1 MKKHTILLFTF
12 LGLFLFST
20 PVHAFKHGYTINTD
34 KIYAMVRHDLAV
46 YSSPGGDFL
55 TYLPSFSGVTVIG
68 STSSWYEIRYNH
80 SSGTRYGW
88 ATKEDFTYDCLIYDG
103 RKKQPLADGVYRFR
117 YVTVTAPS
125 ADKQAQLFPVSKR
138 QFHGSYFTCRITSPT
153 DEGFQICKT
162 DTGEYLLSDRL
173 FSKNSSGDIWG
184 TAAQAGTFRFVRK
197 GNYYGIQDTVTNRFF
212 GKSKEGLFTFTSNKD
227 TSWRLH
233 RTQKAI
239 GKSNLRVFVQF
250 DPEWAGTY
258 YGKGKNPDPSTNN
271 FCTSGCGIFATMNAI
286 YSLTGH
292 YANPHLLADYAV
304 DHYFRIQGHGTDS
317 GFFKAAAMKFG
328 YKYGFQ
334 YDGSGDTLR
343 QLKEKLKKGDTAITY
358 VPGHYT
364 TIVDYNEKTKKFLL
378 LDPHYLPKRKTSS
391 FGDWV
396 SEKEIS
402 EGSLYAQM
410 FFYYKPMED

>member
-1 MKKHTILLFTF
+1 MKKYAFLLFTF

-20 PVHAFKHGYTINTD
+20 PVHAFPHGYSIDTD
-34 KIYAMVRHDLAV
+34 KTYAMVRHDLAV
-46 YSSPGGDFL
+46 YESPGGDFL
-55 TYLPSFSGVTVIG
+55 TYLPSFSGVVVIG
-68 STSSWYEIRYNH
+68 SSGSWYEVRYNNK
-80 SSGTRYGW
+80 SGAHYGW
-88 ATKEDFTYDCLIYDG
+88 VTKDDFTYDCLIYDG
-103 RKKQPLADGVYRFR
+103 RKKQSIADGVYRFR
-117 YVTVTAPS
+117 YKKPIS
-125 ADKQAQLFPVSKR
+125 ADRNKPVLPISGQ
-138 QFHGSYFTCRITSPT
+138 QFYSNCSFTCRITSPT

-162 DTGEYLLSDRL
+162 DTGEYLRADRP
-173 FSKNSSGDIWG
+173 FSKNSSGKIWG
-184 TAAQAGTFRFVRK
+184 TAAQAGTFRFIRK
-197 GNYYGIQDTVTNRFF
+197 GNYYGIQDTTTNRFF
-212 GKSKEGLFTFTSNKD
+212 GQSKEGLFTFTSNTD
-227 TSWRLH
+227 TSWRLN

-304 DHYFRIQGHGTDS
+304 DHYFRIQGHGTDI
-317 GFFKAAAMKFG
+317 GFFKAAAREFG

-334 YDGSGDTLR
+334 YDGSGDTLK

-364 TIVDYNEKTKKFLL
+364 TIVDYNEKTNKFLL

-410 FFYYKPMED
+410 FFYYKAIND